1 MTTTQVIILLVEVG
15 IIAAGTL
22 LRAIGRPG

>member
-1 MTTTQVIILLVEVG
+1 MSHTQALVLLVEVG
-15 IIAAGTL
+15 VIAVGTL